1 MRISLSRCWLQ
12 WCRIG
17 LLASTRRGLND
28 IFPLPE
34 LLLLAQ
40 TWHFSRPTH
49 RNICM
54 NLLWQVVEL
63 ELEGCHATFTLKNN
77 FIYRQRL
84 FQAICHLFIKVY
96 IRTTFLF
103 NRKKIKWI
111 LIHYIC
117 QLIIIVIS
125 YNINIW
131 EMTTM
136 IIKPMTTT
144 FAFIF
149 SSLLLNFWTCV
160 AVTNALACWL
170 WEVYEGE
177 SH

>member
-1 MRISLSRCWLQ
+1 MAGGWEETWPRPWQRTRVEPRGHMLTSSHMVTLLLLVFGQILSWWVGSISKQCILCQTRSRQPKTMDHEMRISLSRCWLQ

-34 LLLLAQ
+34 LLLLLAQ

-103 NRKKIKWI
+103 NRKK
-111 LIHYIC
+111 
-117 QLIIIVIS
+117 
-125 YNINIW
+125 N
-131 EMTTM
+131 
-136 IIKPMTTT
+136 
-144 FAFIF
+144 
-149 SSLLLNFWTCV
+149 
-160 AVTNALACWL
+160 
-170 WEVYEGE
+170 
-177 SH
+177 